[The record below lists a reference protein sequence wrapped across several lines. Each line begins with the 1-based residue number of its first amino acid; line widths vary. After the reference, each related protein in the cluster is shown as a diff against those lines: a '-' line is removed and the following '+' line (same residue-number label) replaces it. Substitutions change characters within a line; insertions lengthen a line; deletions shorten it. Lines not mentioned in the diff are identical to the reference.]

1 MTVFRLFTL
10 TTLTMLAFACNS
22 ILCRLALKD
31 GSIDAGSFT
40 LIRLLSGAIMLWLL
54 SLNKP
59 APKAKGHWGSALA
72 LFVYAAGFSYAY
84 INMTASMGAL
94 LLFGAVQ
101 ANMIGYGLYRKE
113 TFNTRQ
119 WFGFVCAGAGLIF
132 LLLPG
137 LSAPPLLSS
146 LLMISAGVAW
156 GIYSIQGKG
165 AQHPIPVSAGNFI
178 RTVPMALLLLLLV
191 RDPIAVSQMG
201 IIYALASGAIASG
214 VGYAIWYSILP
225 LLSSTYA
232 ATVQLSVPLI
242 AAVGGVLL
250 LGESLSLR
258 LVLASC
264 AILGGITLVVLNKSA
279 LQNKS

>member
-59 APKAKGHWGSALA
+59 APEAKGHWSSALA
-72 LFVYAAGFSYAY
+72 LFIYAAGFSYAY

-101 ANMIGYGLYRKE
+101 ATMIGYGLYRKE
-113 TFNTRQ
+113 IFNTRQ
-119 WFGFVCAGAGLIF
+119 WLGLACAAAGLIF

-137 LSAPPLLSS
+137 LSAPPLMSS

-156 GIYSIQGKG
+156 GIYSIKGKG
-165 AQHPIPVSAGNFI
+165 AKHPIPVSAGNFI
-178 RTVPMALLLLLLV
+178 RTVPMALLLMLLV
-191 RDPIAVSQMG
+191 RDPLAVSQMG

-214 VGYAIWYSILP
+214 LGYAIWYSILP

-250 LGESLSLR
+250 LGEPLSLR
-258 LVLASC
+258 LLLASC
-264 AILGGITLVVLNKSA
+264 AILGGIALVVLSKSEP
-279 LQNKS
+279 QNKS

>member
-1 MTVFRLFTL
+1 MTVFRLFML

-59 APKAKGHWGSALA
+59 APEAKGHWSSALA

-101 ANMIGYGLYRKE
+101 ATMIGYGLYRKE
-113 TFNTRQ
+113 PFNTRQ
-119 WFGFVCAGAGLIF
+119 WFGLACAAAGLLF

-156 GIYSIQGKG
+156 GIYSIKGKG
-165 AQHPIPVSAGNFI
+165 AQHPIPISAGNFI

-191 RDPIAVSQMG
+191 RDPLAVSQMG
-201 IIYALASGAIASG
+201 IIYALVSGAIASG
-214 VGYAIWYSILP
+214 LGYAIWYSILP

-250 LGESLSLR
+250 LGEPLSLR
-258 LVLASC
+258 LLAASC
-264 AILGGITLVVLNKSA
+264 AILGGIALVVLSKSA
-279 LQNKS
+279 PQNKS

>member
-1 MTVFRLFTL
+1 MTVFRLFML

-59 APKAKGHWGSALA
+59 APEAKGHWSSALA

-101 ANMIGYGLYRKE
+101 ATMIGYGLYRKE
-113 TFNTRQ
+113 PFNTRQ
-119 WFGFVCAGAGLIF
+119 WFGLACAAAGLLF

-156 GIYSIQGKG
+156 GIYSIKGKG
-165 AQHPIPVSAGNFI
+165 AQHPIPISAGNFI

-191 RDPIAVSQMG
+191 RDPLAVSQMG
-201 IIYALASGAIASG
+201 IIYALVSGAIASG
-214 VGYAIWYSILP
+214 LGYAIWYSILP
-225 LLSSTYA
+225 LLSPTYA

-250 LGESLSLR
+250 LGEPLSLR
-258 LVLASC
+258 LLAASC
-264 AILGGITLVVLNKSA
+264 AILGGIALVVLSKSA
-279 LQNKS
+279 PQNKS

>member
-59 APKAKGHWGSALA
+59 AQEAKGHWGSALA

-84 INMTASMGAL
+84 INMTASIGAL

-101 ANMIGYGLYRKE
+101 ATMIGYGLYRKE
-113 TFNTRQ
+113 PFNTKQ
-119 WFGFVCAGAGLIF
+119 WLGLACAAAGLIF

-156 GIYSIQGKG
+156 GIYSIKGKG
-165 AQHPIPVSAGNFI
+165 AQHPIPISAGNFI

-191 RDPIAVSQMG
+191 RDPLAVSQMG

-250 LGESLSLR
+250 LGEPLSLR
-258 LVLASC
+258 LLVASC
-264 AILGGITLVVLNKSA
+264 AILGGIALVVLSKSA
-279 LQNKS
+279 PQNKS

>member
-1 MTVFRLFTL
+1 MTVFRLFML

-59 APKAKGHWGSALA
+59 APEAKGHWSSALA

-101 ANMIGYGLYRKE
+101 ATMIGYGLYRKE

-119 WFGFVCAGAGLIF
+119 WFGLACAAAGLLF
-132 LLLPG
+132 LLFPG

-146 LLMISAGVAW
+146 LLMIIAGVAW
-156 GIYSIQGKG
+156 GIYSIKGKG
-165 AQHPIPVSAGNFI
+165 TKHPIPVSAGNFI

-191 RDPIAVSQMG
+191 RDPLAVSQMG

-214 VGYAIWYSILP
+214 LGYAIWYSILP

-232 ATVQLSVPLI
+232 ATVQLCVPLI

-250 LGESLSLR
+250 LGEPLSLR
-258 LVLASC
+258 LLLASC
-264 AILGGITLVVLNKSA
+264 AILGGIALVVLNKSA
-279 LQNKS
+279 PQNKS

>member
-59 APKAKGHWGSALA
+59 APEAKGHWSSALA
-72 LFVYAAGFSYAY
+72 LFIYAAGFSYAY

-101 ANMIGYGLYRKE
+101 ATMIGYGLYRKE
-113 TFNTRQ
+113 TFNTKQ
-119 WFGFVCAGAGLIF
+119 WFGLVCAAAGLIF

-156 GIYSIQGKG
+156 GIYSIKGKG
-165 AQHPIPVSAGNFI
+165 AQHPIPISAGNFI

-191 RDPIAVSQMG
+191 RDPLAVSQMG

-214 VGYAIWYSILP
+214 LGYAIWYSILP

-250 LGESLSLR
+250 LGEPLSLR
-258 LVLASC
+258 LLLASC
-264 AILGGITLVVLNKSA
+264 AILGGIALVVLSKSTP
-279 LQNKS
+279 QNKS